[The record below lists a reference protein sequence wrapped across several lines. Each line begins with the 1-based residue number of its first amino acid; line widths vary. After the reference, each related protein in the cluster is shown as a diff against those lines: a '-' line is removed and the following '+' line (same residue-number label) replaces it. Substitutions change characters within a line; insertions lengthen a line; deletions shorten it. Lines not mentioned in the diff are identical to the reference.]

1 MQRAC
6 PTCGAAKYSHVFD
19 KNGYSLVACG
29 ECSLVFVSNLPTAE
43 ELTRLYDTE
52 TYHAEEVGESPS
64 MLDGR
69 ATVNA
74 DLLSRHH
81 PSSGRVLDVGC
92 SAGHFLRVMKDRG
105 WSTAGVELSSRSAD
119 VARSRHGLEVV
130 TGTLDDAPWPEGS
143 FDVVT
148 LWDVIEHL
156 ALPGPVLDQAFALL
170 KPGGLLV
177 MATPAI
183 DGLYPQVS
191 LRATKVTGWWGHPE
205 PPYHLQ
211 QYSKATIT
219 DLCARH
225 GFVVRDIVEDRIPLG
240 YSFGISKSVKRNLA
254 TAVMFPFALVG
265 PWVKRGDS
273 MFVVADRP

>member
-1 MQRAC
+1 MTSLRPC
-6 PTCGAAKYSHVFD
+6 PTCDSTEQSDLFQKA
-19 KNGYSLVACG
+19 GYSLVTCDLCG
-29 ECSLVFVSNLPTAE
+29 LVFVGNLPTDE
-43 ELTRLYDTE
+43 ELTKLYDTE
-52 TYHAEEVGESPS
+52 TYHAQEMGDEPS

-74 DLLSRHH
+74 DLLTRHH
-81 PSSGRVLDVGC
+81 TRPGRVLDVGC

-105 WSTAGVELSSRSAD
+105 WSTAGVELSTRSAE
-119 VARSRHGLEVV
+119 VARSRGLDVV
-130 TGTLDDAPWPEGS
+130 TGTLDDAPWPDAS
-143 FDVVT
+143 FDALT

-156 ALPGPVLDQAFALL
+156 VFPGPVLDRAFQLL

-191 LRATKVTGWWGHPE
+191 LRAVKVTQWWGHPE

-211 QYSKATIT
+211 QYSKASIT
-219 DLCARH
+219 DLCTRH
-225 GFVVRDIVEDRIPLG
+225 GFTVSSIVEDRIPLG
-240 YSFGISKSVKRNLA
+240 YSFGISKSIKRNLA
-254 TAVMFPFALVG
+254 TAALFPLALIG

-273 MFVVADRP
+273 MFVVAHR